1 MARFTRPSRA
11 VGDSPDQPSH
21 HRRWVTAIPLEHERR
36 TDFLATLVLAG
47 WYLLDRLL

>member
-1 MARFTRPSRA
+1 MARFTRPNRA
-11 VGDSPDQPSH
+11 AGDSAEQPSR

-36 TDFLATLVLAG
+36 LYFLATLVLAG